1 MLSRS
6 RRRCDRAHGTHRGA
20 PQLLPILAA
29 IAWLQ
34 ARNGLQ
40 TPVVVWPQVTVQAR
54 DWVVYL
60 GPFVAAAAVWMGARE
75 RRHGMED
82 LLATTPHPAWR
93 RRGATWTATTLWGLL
108 AYVAVAAGILAYG
121 AARATWGTPLAWP
134 FCWPLLIGLLALP
147 AHAALGFA
155 LGRYAPSRFTP
166 PLVAIALLLVQG
178 YVGGAIGEGARVPA
192 WLPYWAAYLSPAVY
206 VDQSVWFGVTPNLCG
221 PQALY
226 LLGLTALALGG
237 LAGGDGRCL
246 PRWGAPLA
254 GAALLV
260 AGVILIS
267 RTAPTVKAGN
277 PVMKSAVEA
286 RGVQLIPYAP
296 LCGGAPVVVCVH
308 PAYSA
313 RLHDAAALVNRVVA
327 PVYGLPG
334 VPTRAVQRSSGHD
347 APADALVFY
356 PITGAMGDEG
366 AAAVV
371 AVQLAWGR
379 VARYDV
385 TIDGQSSVHITGD
398 GARTMLWLWLMRQA
412 GYNVPPPA
420 QGFGNEVVA
429 TEQRFAALPTAT
441 QRAWLRAH
449 YAALREGRVPLWSI
463 P

>member
-1 MLSRS
+1 MIVRMVRIEA
-6 RRRCDRAHGTHRGA
+6 RRNVVVL
-20 PQLLPILAA
+20 LLPILAA

-54 DWVVYL
+54 DWIVYL
-60 GPFVAAAAVWMGARE
+60 GPFVAAAAAWMGARE

-82 LLATTPHPAWR
+82 LLATTPCPVWQR
-93 RRGATWTATTLWGLL
+93 RAATWTATTLWGLL
-108 AYVAVAAGILAYG
+108 AYGAVAVGILAYG
-121 AARATWGTPLAWP
+121 ATRATWGAPLAWP

-147 AHAALGFA
+147 AHAAVGFA
-155 LGRYAPSRFTP
+155 LGRYAPSRYT
-166 PLVAIALLLVQG
+166 PLVAIALLLVQA
-178 YVGGAIGEGARVPA
+178 YVGRAIGEGARVPA
-192 WLPYWAAYLSPAVY
+192 WVPYWAAYLSPAVY

-226 LLGLTALALGG
+226 LLGLTGLALSS
-237 LAGGDGRCL
+237 LAGGDERR
-246 PRWGAPLA
+246 PVRWGAPLA

-260 AGVILIS
+260 AGVILIG
-267 RTAPTVKAGN
+267 RTVPSVKAGS
-277 PVMKSAVEA
+277 PVMKSAIEA

-296 LCGGAPVVVCVH
+296 VCGGAPVVVCAH

-313 RLHDAAALVNRVVA
+313 RLHAAAALVNSAVA
-327 PVYGLPG
+327 PMYGLPG

-347 APADALVFY
+347 APAGALVFY
-356 PITGAMGDEG
+356 PITGATGDEG

-371 AVQLAWGR
+371 TAQLAWGR
-379 VARYDV
+379 AARYDV

-412 GYNVPPPA
+412 GYRVPRPV
-420 QGFGNEVVA
+420 QGFGDAVVA
-429 TEQRFAALPTAT
+429 AEQRFAALPTAIR
-441 QRAWLRAH
+441 RAWLRAH
-449 YAALREGRVPLWSI
+449 YAALREGRVPLRGI

>member
-1 MLSRS
+1 VIVRMVRIEA
-6 RRRCDRAHGTHRGA
+6 RRNVVVL
-20 PQLLPILAA
+20 LLPILAA

>member
-93 RRGATWTATTLWGLL
+93 RRGATWAATTLWGLL

>member
-1 MLSRS
+1 MVRIEA
-6 RRRCDRAHGTHRGA
+6 RRNVVVL
-20 PQLLPILAA
+20 LLPILAA

>member
-1 MLSRS
+1 MVRIEA
-6 RRRCDRAHGTHRGA
+6 RRNVVVL
-20 PQLLPILAA
+20 LLPILAA

-93 RRGATWTATTLWGLL
+93 RRGATWAATTLWGLL